1 MAHIDMRETK
11 MAKPKMKPLDDRI
24 IVEQK
29 KAEEV
34 TAGGIV
40 LPTTAQERPTIGKCL
55 AVGPGR
61 LLETG
66 ARANLSV
73 NVGDELCYSKYSG
86 TEVDFAGTKY
96 TVIRESDVLAVLD

>member
-1 MAHIDMRETK
+1 

-66 ARANLSV
+66 SRASLSV
-73 NVGDELCYSKYSG
+73 KVGDDVCYSKYAG
-86 TEVDFAGTKY
+86 MEVDCEGTKY
-96 TVIRESDVLAVLD
+96 TVIRETDVLAILD

>member
-1 MAHIDMRETK
+1 

-61 LLETG
+61 MLDTG
-66 ARANLSV
+66 SRASLSV
-73 NVGDELCYSKYSG
+73 KVGDEVCYSKYAG
-86 TEVDFAGTKY
+86 MEVDYDGTKY
-96 TVIRESDVLAVLD
+96 TVIRETDVLAILD

>member
-1 MAHIDMRETK
+1 

-29 KAEEV
+29 KADEV

-40 LPTTAQERPTIGKCL
+40 LPTTAQERPTIGTCL

-61 LLETG
+61 MLDTG
-66 ARANLSV
+66 TRASV
-73 NVGDELCYSKYSG
+73 SVKVGEQICYSKYAG
-86 TEVDFAGTKY
+86 TEVNYGGTKY
-96 TVIRESDVLAVLD
+96 TVIREADVLAVLD